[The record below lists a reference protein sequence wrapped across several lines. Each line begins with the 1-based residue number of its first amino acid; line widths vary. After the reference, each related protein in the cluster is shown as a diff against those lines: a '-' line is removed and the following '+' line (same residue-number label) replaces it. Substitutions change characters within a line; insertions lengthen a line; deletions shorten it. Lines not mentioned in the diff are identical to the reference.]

1 MCVASQCSPSGYE
14 EETVHTVYVWRF
26 ELFYITEV
34 ILHHSA
40 ETLQQYCADLSVE
53 SV

>member
-1 MCVASQCSPSGYE
+1 MRKRLYIQFV
-14 EETVHTVYVWRF
+14 VWSF
-26 ELFYITEV
+26 ELFYIAEV

-40 ETLQQYCADLSVE
+40 ETLLQYCADLSVE